1 VSRWHANGLRFGLW
15 GRVGTGL
22 AALALAVSLLASAG
36 AAHASLFGDDE
47 ARKAILEL
55 RGRLAAVDEASK
67 ARDAEAQQAQSQ
79 ALAQA
84 LARQAAQLTQQT
96 TQQMALQMAQQA
108 AAFEEL
114 VQTLKRSILDLNGQI
129 EGLKGELARMRG
141 SHEQLARDVAEVQKR
156 QRDLAQVSDDRIAR
170 LEPVKVTLDG
180 QDFMASPEEKRSYD
194 EALAVMRTGD
204 FDKALA
210 AFAAFQRRYPGSGYA
225 EAARFWTANA
235 LYGKRDY
242 KEAVAAFRAF
252 VTSSPKH
259 PRAPEALL
267 ALANSQAEMKD
278 RPGARKTIDE
288 LMKAYPQSE
297 AAQAGKERLATLK

>member
-1 VSRWHANGLRFGLW
+1 MSRWRANGLHFGL
-15 GRVGTGL
+15 GDRVGKGL
-22 AALALAVSLLASAG
+22 SALALAVSLLASAG

-55 RGRLAAVDEASK
+55 RGRLTAVDEASK

-79 ALAQA
+79 ALA
-84 LARQAAQLTQQT
+84 RQAAQLTQQT
-96 TQQMALQMAQQA
+96 TQQMAQQA

-141 SHEQLARDVAEVQKR
+141 SHEQLARDVAELQKR
-156 QRDLAQVSDDRIAR
+156 QRDLAQASDDRIAR

-252 VTSSPKH
+252 VNAAPKH

-278 RPGARKTIDE
+278 RPGARKTLDE
-288 LMKAYPQSE
+288 LIKTYPQSE

>member
-1 VSRWHANGLRFGLW
+1 VIPLQSRPWGLFCPRLW
-15 GRVGTGL
+15 
-22 AALALAVSLLASAG
+22 ALVMALGLLASAG
-36 AAHASLFGDDE
+36 PVRAGLFDDEE

-55 RGRLAAVDEASK
+55 RARLAAVDEASK
-67 ARDAEAQQAQSQ
+67 ARDAEAQQAQ
-79 ALAQA
+79 AQA
-84 LARQAAQLTQQT
+84 LARQSAQLTQQM
-96 TQQMALQMAQQA
+96 TQQMAQQMAQQA

-141 SHEQLARDVAEVQKR
+141 GHEQLTRDVAEVQKR
-156 QRDLAQVSDDRIAR
+156 QRDLSQAADDRIAR

-180 QDFMASPEEKRSYD
+180 QDFMAAPDEKRSYD
-194 EALAVMRTGD
+194 EALAIMRTGD

-252 VTSSPKH
+252 VNAAPKH

-278 RPGARKTIDE
+278 RPGARKTLDE
-288 LMKAYPQSE
+288 LIKTYPQSE

>member
-1 VSRWHANGLRFGLW
+1 LGLFGPRLW
-15 GRVGTGL
+15 
-22 AALALAVSLLASAG
+22 ALVMALGLLASAG
-36 AAHASLFGDDE
+36 PVRAGLFDDEE

-55 RGRLAAVDEASK
+55 RARLAAVDEASK
-67 ARDAEAQQAQSQ
+67 ARDAEAQQAQ
-79 ALAQA
+79 AQA
-84 LARQAAQLTQQT
+84 LARQSAQLTQQM
-96 TQQMALQMAQQA
+96 TQQMAQQMAQQA

-141 SHEQLARDVAEVQKR
+141 GHEQLTRDVAEVQKR
-156 QRDLAQVSDDRIAR
+156 QRDLSQAADDRIAR

-180 QDFMASPEEKRSYD
+180 QDFMAAPDEKRSYD
-194 EALAVMRTGD
+194 EALAIMRTGD

-252 VTSSPKH
+252 VNAAPKH

-278 RPGARKTIDE
+278 RPGARKTLDE
-288 LMKAYPQSE
+288 LIKTYPQSE

>member
-1 VSRWHANGLRFGLW
+1 MSRWRSNGLHFGLG

-22 AALALAVSLLASAG
+22 SALALAVSLLASAG
-36 AAHASLFGDDE
+36 AARASLFGDDE

-67 ARDAEAQQAQSQ
+67 ARDAEAQQAQ
-79 ALAQA
+79 AQA

-96 TQQMALQMAQQA
+96 NQQIAQQLAQQA

-129 EGLKGELARMRG
+129 EGLKSELARMRG

-156 QRDLAQVSDDRIAR
+156 QRDLAQASDDRIAR

-252 VTSSPKH
+252 VNAAPKH

-278 RPGARKTIDE
+278 RPGARKTLDE
-288 LMKAYPQSE
+288 LIKTYPQSE

>member
-1 VSRWHANGLRFGLW
+1 LRASDPFLGFRV
-15 GRVGTGL
+15 RVGAGL
-22 AALALAVSLLASAG
+22 SALALAVSLLASAG

-84 LARQAAQLTQQT
+84 LARQAAQLTQQS
-96 TQQMALQMAQQA
+96 TQQMTQQA

-156 QRDLAQVSDDRIAR
+156 QRDLAQASDDRIAR
-170 LEPVKVTLDG
+170 LEPIKVALDG
-180 QDFMASPEEKRSYD
+180 QEFTAAPEEKRSYD

-252 VTSSPKH
+252 VNAAPKH

-278 RPGARKTIDE
+278 RPGARKTLDE
-288 LMKAYPQSE
+288 LIKTYPQSE